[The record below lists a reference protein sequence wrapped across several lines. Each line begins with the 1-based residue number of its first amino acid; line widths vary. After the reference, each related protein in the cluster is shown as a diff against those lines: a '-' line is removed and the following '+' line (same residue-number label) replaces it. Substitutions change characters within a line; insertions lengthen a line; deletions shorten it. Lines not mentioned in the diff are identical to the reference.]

1 MRNNPYIDLEVSN
14 CRPGWSMI
22 FCIWN
27 VKFQFEDLSK
37 VFSNIMIKRFNAPR
51 RWVIAL
57 TRPRRGTTED
67 RMKKFLKGL
76 GAIALLGGLLSTSV
90 PALAE
95 TIVVAVGAPKNSL
108 QGRSAEKFATDLQAR
123 LGSGYKVEF
132 YSDAQLG
139 NEKELMQKLRLGT
152 VQFTLISSIMTTVAN
167 EFAPYVALRRK
178 DGGGNEINSFATLA
192 ASV

>member
-1 MRNNPYIDLEVSN
+1 
-14 CRPGWSMI
+14 
-22 FCIWN
+22 
-27 VKFQFEDLSK
+27 
-37 VFSNIMIKRFNAPR
+37 
-51 RWVIAL
+51 
-57 TRPRRGTTED
+57 
-67 RMKKFLKGL
+67 MKKFLKGL

-95 TIVVAVGAPKNSL
+95 TIVVEVGAPKNSL

-167 EFAPYVALRRK
+167 EFALFDLPFLVQDRAHMKRIDQEIVQGVLLPKAQAKGLHVVSTWENGFRQITNSIRPITTPADLAGIKIRTPSSEWRVAMFK
-178 DGGGNEINSFATLA
+178 
-192 ASV
+192 